1 MAQEKADGKAGL
13 GGKECQD
20 RRKCS
25 ALSWSSNTVT
35 KHSNKRSR
43 EILKKERSVGRK
55 KQCREKNV
63 NDMQEVWKEE
73 EHEKV
78 RMFRQ

>member
-1 MAQEKADGKAGL
+1 MGKQDWEGKSVKI
-13 GGKECQD
+13 GG
-20 RRKCS
+20 S
-25 ALSWSSNTVT
+25 VPPLSWSSNTVT